1 MVSDKSLLSA
11 AAMTQKRNRDDEDDE
26 MTRELKRTAVHVRD
40 LSGLMDEPVFPYD
53 TPEYSDAVSPAQW
66 MGVELARISSDNS
79 TGAVGPRDSF
89 VVLLKR
95 DNMVV
100 IASETSIW
108 PVYYDIAA
116 QRPRTDFAWL
126 LTREF
131 DEEDVCSGTL
141 DDVAGN
147 FSVTMNKV
155 TDAVNKATT

>member
-1 MVSDKSLLSA
+1 MVSVTSLLSA
-11 AAMTQKRNRDDEDDE
+11 AAMTQKRNRDDEDAE
-26 MTRELKRTAVHVRD
+26 MTRELLKRTSVHVRD
-40 LSGLMDEPVFPYD
+40 LAGLLDEPVFPYD
-53 TPEYSDAVSPAQW
+53 TPEYSDVVSPAQW
-66 MGVELARISSDNS
+66 MNVERGRIYVDRR
-79 TGAVGPRDSF
+79 APRDWD
-89 VVLLKR
+89 VVLLKKES
-95 DNMVV
+95 MVV
-100 IASETSIW
+100 IVSHSAVGFW

-131 DEEDVCSGTL
+131 DEEDVFSGTL